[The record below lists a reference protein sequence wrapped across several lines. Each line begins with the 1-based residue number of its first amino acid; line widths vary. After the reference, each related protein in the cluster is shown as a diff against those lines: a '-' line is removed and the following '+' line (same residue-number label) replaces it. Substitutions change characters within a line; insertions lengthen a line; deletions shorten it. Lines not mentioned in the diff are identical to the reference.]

1 MTRAAWVLTGRRAR
15 WIVAGVV
22 PLLMPSA
29 RAGAQAAARTTVTN
43 SNAWFSYTGD
53 HPVTRGSKT
62 GVLLELQARRSDLG
76 ADWQQF
82 LARGGVTH
90 TLAPAV
96 RVAAGYAFVR
106 TYPYGEAPARAEVPE
121 HRLWQQVS
129 LAHAIGPVALMH
141 RYRIEQ
147 RRSGVTGVDP
157 AQLDRVTDW
166 RHTGRFRYHA
176 RVTLPLGSTSPPLG
190 RVYVTAWNELFVSY
204 GKRVQLNVFD
214 QTRTGVA
221 LGRQLTPTVRAEVGY
236 LRQYLLK
243 SNGRD
248 AERNHTLHVA
258 LLSSTPLPF

>member
-1 MTRAAWVLTGRRAR
+1 MMRTAWVLAVRRAR
-15 WIVAGVV
+15 WIVVGVV
-22 PLLMPSA
+22 PLLMPCA

-53 HPVTRGSKT
+53 HPVARGSKT
-62 GVLLELQARRSDLG
+62 GVHLELQARRSDLG

-82 LARGGVTH
+82 LARGGVSR

-106 TYPYGEAPARAEVPE
+106 TYPYGAAPVLAEFPE
-121 HRLWQQVS
+121 HRLWQQLSV
-129 LAHAIGPVALMH
+129 AHAIGPVALMH
-141 RYRIEQ
+141 RYRLEQ
-147 RRSGVTGVDP
+147 RRSGVTGGDP
-157 AQLDRVTDW
+157 TQLDRVTDW
-166 RHTGRFRYHA
+166 RHTNRVRYHA
-176 RVTLPLGSTSPPLG
+176 RVTLPLGSTSPVLD
-190 RVYVTAWNELFVSY
+190 RLYVTAWNELFVSY

-248 AERNHTLHVA
+248 AERNHTLHVG